1 VGIRIGHGFD
11 VHAFEE
17 GDHIILGGVKI
28 PHNKK
33 FRAHSDGD
41 VLIHALCDSLL
52 GALALGDIGTHFPDS
67 DEAYKDRD
75 SSQFLLEVYSLIQ
88 HKMYQIENIDL
99 TIIAQKPKMAHYIT
113 PMREKLTYLLKLK
126 LDQVSVKATTT
137 ERLGF
142 IGEEKGIAVHA
153 VTLLQSVEDE

>member
-1 VGIRIGHGFD
+1 MGIRIGHGFD

>member
-1 VGIRIGHGFD
+1 MRIGHGFD